1 MIKQNIT
8 LSLPKDVLRK
18 AKSFAVERK
27 TSVSSLVAELLTDL
41 VKQKEQYT
49 SAKREHLAILSE
61 SPDLGTN
68 GSIRWSRDS
77 LYER

>member
-18 AKSFAVERK
+18 AKVFAVKRK
-27 TSVSSLVAELLTDL
+27 TSVSGLVAELLTDL
-41 VKQKEQYT
+41 VTQKDQYT
-49 SAKREHLAILSE
+49 TAKKEHLAILLQ
-61 SPDLGTN
+61 SPNLGTN

-77 LYER
+77 LYE